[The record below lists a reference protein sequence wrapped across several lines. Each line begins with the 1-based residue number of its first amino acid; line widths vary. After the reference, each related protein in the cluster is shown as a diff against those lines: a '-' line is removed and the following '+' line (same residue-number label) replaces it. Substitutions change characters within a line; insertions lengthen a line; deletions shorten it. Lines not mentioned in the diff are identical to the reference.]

1 MSLNSL
7 MRWIKPHEQLFFD
20 LLEAS
25 AANVLEA
32 ARHFDREIRTED
44 PTHWAD
50 LRRQMNVYEHTGDEH
65 TSQILKKMDT
75 TFVTP
80 IEREDL
86 FALAHA
92 LDDVVDHLD
101 VVAER
106 LVLYRIEQIR
116 PSLLEIS
123 SEVVEGCSLLS
134 QLVIRLRKMP
144 NPLEIR
150 PMIRDIHDLENRV
163 DAIYHTA
170 LAEIF
175 HDGLDPVEI
184 MKWKELLD
192 ILETAMDRIEHAA
205 RLVGSTAM
213 KNS

>member
-7 MRWIKPHEQLFFD
+7 LRWIKPHEQIFFD

-25 AANVLEA
+25 AANVLAA
-32 ARHFDREIRTED
+32 ARHFDRELRTED
-44 PTHWAD
+44 PSRWAE
-50 LRRQMNVYEHTGDEH
+50 LRRQVNAFEHTGDEH
-65 TSQILKKMDT
+65 TRDILERMDT

-86 FALAHA
+86 LALAHA

-106 LVLYRIEQIR
+106 LVLYRIETIR
-116 PSLLEIS
+116 PSLMEIS
-123 SEVVEGCSLLS
+123 SEVVEGCDLLAKLIS
-134 QLVIRLRKMP
+134 RLREMP
-144 NPLEIR
+144 KPQEIR
-150 PMIRDIHDLENRV
+150 PMIRAIHDLENQV

-175 HDGLDPVEI
+175 NDGLGPVEI
-184 MKWKELLD
+184 MKWKELLG

-205 RLVGSTAM
+205 RVVGSTAM

>member
-1 MSLNSL
+1 LNSL
-7 MRWIKPHEQLFFD
+7 MRWIKPHEQIFFD

-25 AANVLEA
+25 SGNVLAA
-32 ARHFDREIRTED
+32 ARHFDAEVRSED
-44 PTHWAD
+44 PSRWAD
-50 LRRQMNVYEHTGDEH
+50 LRRQMNIFEHKGDDC
-65 TSQILKKMDT
+65 TSSILERMDT

-86 FALAHA
+86 LALAHA

-101 VVAER
+101 VVTER
-106 LVLYRIEQIR
+106 LVLYRIGTLR

-123 SEVVEGCSLLS
+123 SELVEGCALLD
-134 QLVIRLRKMP
+134 QLVRQLRVMP
-144 NPLEIR
+144 KITEVRPLC
-150 PMIRDIHDLENRV
+150 RDIHDLENRV
-163 DAIYHTA
+163 DAIYHAA

-175 HDGLDPVEI
+175 HDGLSAVDL

-192 ILETAMDRIEHAA
+192 IVETAMDRVEQAA
-205 RLVGSTAM
+205 RVVSSTVM

>member
-7 MRWIKPHEQLFFD
+7 MRWIKPHEQIFFD

-25 AANVLEA
+25 AANVLDA
-32 ARHFDREIRTED
+32 ARHFDRELRTED
-44 PTHWAD
+44 PSRWAE
-50 LRRQMNVYEHTGDEH
+50 LRRQLNIFEHQGDEH
-65 TSQILKKMDT
+65 TRQILERMDT

-86 FALAHA
+86 LALAHA

-101 VVAER
+101 VVSER
-106 LVLYRIEQIR
+106 LVLYRIEKLR
-116 PSLLEIS
+116 TSLLEIS
-123 SEVVEGCSLLS
+123 SEVVEGCNLLN
-134 QLVIRLRKMP
+134 QLIIQLRRMP
-144 NPLEIR
+144 KPQEIR
-150 PMIRDIHDLENRV
+150 PMIREIHDLENRV

-175 HDGLDPVEI
+175 HDGLDPVEL

-205 RLVGSTAM
+205 RVVGSTVM

>member
-7 MRWIKPHEQLFFD
+7 MRWVKPQEQIFFD
-20 LLEAS
+20 LLERS

-32 ARHFDREIRTED
+32 AHTFDRELRSED
-44 PTHWAD
+44 PAHWAD
-50 LRRQMNVYEHTGDEH
+50 FRRAMKEYEHKGDEI
-65 TSQILKKMDT
+65 TSDLLQRMDT

-86 FALAHA
+86 LALAHS
-92 LDDVVDHLD
+92 LDDVLDDLD
-101 VVAER
+101 VIAER
-106 LVLYRIEQIR
+106 IVLYRVADIR
-116 PSLLEIS
+116 EAFLEIS
-123 SEVVEGCSLLS
+123 SEVVGGCSLLNR
-134 QLVIRLRKMP
+134 LVIELRKMP
-144 NPLEIR
+144 SPQSIR
-150 PMIRDIHDLENRV
+150 PMIRQIHDLENRV

-175 HDGLDPVEI
+175 NDGLDAVEL

-192 ILETAMDRIEHAA
+192 ILESAMDRIEHAA
-205 RLVGSTAM
+205 RVVGSTAM

>member
-7 MRWIKPHEQLFFD
+7 MRWIKPHEQIFFD

-25 AANVLEA
+25 ISNVLEA

-44 PTHWAD
+44 PSHWAD
-50 LRRQMNVYEHTGDEH
+50 LRRQMNAFEHDGDEH
-65 TSQILKKMDT
+65 TRHLLERLDQ

-86 FALAHA
+86 LALAHA
-92 LDDVVDHLD
+92 LDDVVDLLD

-106 LVLYRIEQIR
+106 LVLYRIDKIR
-116 PSLLEIS
+116 PPLMEIS
-123 SEVVEGCSLLS
+123 SEVVEGCGLLAKLVY
-134 QLVIRLRKMP
+134 QLRRMP
-144 NPLEIR
+144 SPREIR
-150 PMIRDIHDLENRV
+150 PMIREIHDVENRV

-175 HDGLDPVEI
+175 GDGLGPVEL

-192 ILETAMDRIEHAA
+192 ILETAMDRIKHAA
-205 RLVGSTAM
+205 RVVGSTAM

>member
-7 MRWIKPHEQLFFD
+7 MRWIKPHEQIFFD

-25 AANVLEA
+25 AANVGEA
-32 ARHFDREIRTED
+32 AHHFDKEIRTED
-44 PTHWAD
+44 PANYAE
-50 LRRQMNVYEHTGDEH
+50 LRRQMKAFEHKGDEF
-65 TSQILKKMDT
+65 TSEILEKMDK

-86 FALAHA
+86 MALAHA
-92 LDDVVDHLD
+92 LDDVVDDLD
-101 VVAER
+101 VISER
-106 LVLYRIEQIR
+106 LVLYRVGKIR
-116 PSLLEIS
+116 EPFLEMS
-123 SEVVEGCSLLS
+123 SQVVEGCKLLVE
-134 QLVIRLRKMP
+134 LIIRLRDMP
-144 NPLEIR
+144 RPQDIR
-150 PMIRDIHDLENRV
+150 PMIRDIHDLENRS

-175 HDGLDPVEI
+175 HDGLSAVEL

-192 ILETAMDRIEHAA
+192 ILESAMDRIEHAA
-205 RLVGSTAM
+205 RVVGSTAM

>member
-7 MRWIKPHEQLFFD
+7 MRWIKPHEQIFFD

-25 AANVLEA
+25 AANALET
-32 ARHFDREIRTED
+32 ARLFDSGLRTED
-44 PTHWAD
+44 PASWAE
-50 LRRQMNVYEHTGDEH
+50 LRRQLNSLEHKGDEI
-65 TSQILKKMDT
+65 TSNILEKMDT

-86 FALAHA
+86 LALAHA
-92 LDDVVDHLD
+92 LDDVVDCLD
-101 VVAER
+101 VIAER
-106 LVLYRIEQIR
+106 LVLYRIGVIR
-116 PSLLEIS
+116 EPFLEIS
-123 SEVVEGCSLLS
+123 SQVVEGCSLLD
-134 QLVIRLRKMP
+134 QLMRRLRAMP
-144 NPLEIR
+144 RPQDIR

-175 HDGLDPVEI
+175 HDGLSPVKL

-192 ILETAMDRIEHAA
+192 ILESAMDRIEHAA
-205 RLVGSTAM
+205 RVVGSTAM

>member
-7 MRWIKPHEQLFFD
+7 MRWIKPHEQIFFD
-20 LLEAS
+20 LLENA
-25 AANVLEA
+25 AANVMEA
-32 ARHFDREIRTED
+32 AHAFDAGLRDGNPAQRAE
-44 PTHWAD
+44 
-50 LRRQMNVYEHTGDEH
+50 LRRQMNVFEHKGDDF
-65 TSQILKKMDT
+65 TRDILEKLDT

-86 FALAHA
+86 LALAHA

-101 VVAER
+101 VIAER
-106 LVLYRIEQIR
+106 LVLYRIDHIR
-116 PSLLEIS
+116 PFLLEIS
-123 SEVVEGCSLLS
+123 SEVVEGCSLLN
-134 QLVIRLRKMP
+134 QLIQRLRAMP
-144 NPLEIR
+144 KPQDIR
-150 PMIRDIHDLENRV
+150 PLIRDIHDLENRV
-163 DAIYHTA
+163 DAIYHSA

-175 HDGLDPVEI
+175 QDGLSAVDL

-205 RLVGSTAM
+205 RVVGSTAM

>member
-7 MRWIKPHEQLFFD
+7 MRWIKPHEQIFFD

-25 AANVLEA
+25 ADNVLGA
-32 ARHFDREIRTED
+32 AKRFDLELRTED
-44 PTHWAD
+44 PSHWAD
-50 LRRQMNVYEHTGDEH
+50 LRRQMNVFEHTGDEH
-65 TSQILKKMDT
+65 TSQILERMDT

-86 FALAHA
+86 LALAHA

-101 VVAER
+101 VITER
-106 LVLYRIEQIR
+106 LVLYRIDRIR
-116 PSLLEIS
+116 PPFLEIS
-123 SEVVEGCSLLS
+123 SEVVEGCDLLA
-134 QLVIRLRKMP
+134 QLIHRLRKMP
-144 NPLEIR
+144 KPQEIR
-150 PMIRDIHDLENRV
+150 PMIREIHDLENQV

-175 HDGLDPVEI
+175 HEGLSAVEL

-192 ILETAMDRIEHAA
+192 ILETAMDRIELAA
-205 RLVGSTAM
+205 RLVGSTVM

>member
-7 MRWIKPHEQLFFD
+7 MRWIKPHEQIFFD

-32 ARHFDREIRTED
+32 ARHFDRELRTED
-44 PTHWAD
+44 PAHWAE
-50 LRRQMNVYEHTGDEH
+50 LRRQMKALEHKGDEL
-65 TSQILKKMDT
+65 TSDILQRMDS

-80 IEREDL
+80 IEREDIL
-86 FALAHA
+86 ALAHA
-92 LDDVVDHLD
+92 LDDVVDDLD
-101 VVAER
+101 VISER
-106 LVLYRIEQIR
+106 LVLYRVGAIR
-116 PSLLEIS
+116 ESFLEIS
-123 SEVVEGCSLLS
+123 SEVVEGCSLLA
-134 QLVIRLRKMP
+134 QLINRLRKMP
-144 NPLEIR
+144 NPQEIR
-150 PMIRDIHDLENRV
+150 PMIREIHDLENRV

-175 HDGLDPVEI
+175 HDGLSPVEL

-192 ILETAMDRIEHAA
+192 ILESAMDRIEHAA
-205 RLVGSTAM
+205 RVVGSTAM

>member
-7 MRWIKPHEQLFFD
+7 MRWIKPHEQIFFD
-20 LLEAS
+20 LLEGA

-32 ARHFDREIRTED
+32 ARLFDVGLQGGDFAQRAE
-44 PTHWAD
+44 
-50 LRRQMNVYEHTGDEH
+50 LRRQMNVYEHKGDEF
-65 TSQILKKMDT
+65 TRGILERLDT
-75 TFVTP
+75 TFITP

-86 FALAHA
+86 LALAHA

-106 LVLYRIEQIR
+106 LVLYRIEHVR
-116 PSLLEIS
+116 PFLMEIS
-123 SEVVEGCSLLS
+123 SEVVEGCGLLDK
-134 QLVIRLRKMP
+134 LIRRLREMP
-144 NPLEIR
+144 KPQEIR

-163 DAIYHTA
+163 DAIYHSA

-175 HDGLDPVEI
+175 QDGLSAVDL

>member
-7 MRWIKPHEQLFFD
+7 MRWIKPQEQIFFD

-32 ARHFDREIRTED
+32 ARHFDRELRTED
-44 PTHWAD
+44 PSHWAE
-50 LRRQMNVYEHTGDEH
+50 LRRQLNAFEHKGDEY
-65 TSQILKKMDT
+65 TSQILEKMDT

-86 FALAHA
+86 LALAHA

-101 VVAER
+101 VIAER
-106 LVLYRIEQIR
+106 LVLYRIVAIR
-116 PSLLEIS
+116 PIFLEIS
-123 SEVVEGCSLLS
+123 SEVVEGCNLLN
-134 QLVIRLRKMP
+134 QLMIRLRKMP
-144 NPLEIR
+144 KPQEIR
-150 PMIRDIHDLENRV
+150 PMIREIHDLENQV

-175 HDGLDPVEI
+175 QEGMDPVELI
-184 MKWKELLD
+184 KWKELLG
-192 ILETAMDRIEHAA
+192 ILETAMDRIELAA

>member
-7 MRWIKPHEQLFFD
+7 MRWIKPHEQIFFD

-32 ARHFDREIRTED
+32 ARYFDGELRTAD
-44 PTHWAD
+44 PAHWAE
-50 LRRQMNVYEHTGDEH
+50 LRRQMNIFEHQGDEH
-65 TSQILKKMDT
+65 TRSLLEKMDT
-75 TFVTP
+75 SFVTP

-86 FALAHA
+86 LALAHA

-101 VVAER
+101 VIAER
-106 LVLYRIEQIR
+106 LVLYRIDKIR
-116 PSLLEIS
+116 PSLMEIS

-134 QLVIRLRKMP
+134 QLVIRLREMP
-144 NPLEIR
+144 KPQEIR

-175 HDGLDPVEI
+175 QDGLSAVEL

-192 ILETAMDRIEHAA
+192 ILETAMDRIEQAA
-205 RLVGSTAM
+205 RVVGSTAM

>member
-7 MRWIKPHEQLFFD
+7 MRWIKPNEQVFFD
-20 LLEAS
+20 LLDAS

-32 ARHFDREIRTED
+32 ARLFDRELRTED
-44 PTHWAD
+44 PAHWAE
-50 LRRQMNVYEHTGDEH
+50 LRRQMKTLEHKGDEI
-65 TSQILKKMDT
+65 SSKILEKMDT

-86 FALAHA
+86 LALTHA
-92 LDDVVDHLD
+92 LDDVVDDLD
-101 VVAER
+101 VIAER
-106 LVLYRIEQIR
+106 LVLYRIGKIR
-116 PSLLEIS
+116 DPFLEIS
-123 SEVVEGCSLLS
+123 SEVVEGCVALD
-134 QLVIRLRKMP
+134 QLIRRLRNMTDTQS
-144 NPLEIR
+144 IR
-150 PMIRDIHDLENRV
+150 SQIREIHDLENRV

-175 HDGLDPVEI
+175 SDGLEPVEL

-192 ILETAMDRIEHAA
+192 ILESAMDRIQHAA
-205 RLVGSTAM
+205 RVVGSTVM